1 MRCTPNTSC
10 RPAATRKSTEA
21 WNTPPSRTSKN
32 EVNGPELRLRSEFDA
47 RRLDPLP
54 EVRSGGL
61 LQLVGI
67 HLRHVGQ
74 GREVVAVLVRR
85 DALVEGLLGD
95 VVLAHLGGTA
105 EGLDLEA
112 FHRVDDVLLPR
123 PGVLRL

>member
-21 WNTPPSRTSKN
+21 WNTPPSRTSKK
-32 EVNGPELRLRSEFDA
+32 EVNGPRRWLRSQFDV

-54 EVRSGGL
+54 EVHSGGL

-67 HLRHVGQ
+67 HPRHVGQ

-95 VVLAHLGGTA
+95 VVLAHLGGAA
-105 EGLDLEA
+105 ERLDLEA
-112 FHRVDDVLLPR
+112 FHRVDDIFLTRPR
-123 PGVLRL
+123 VLR